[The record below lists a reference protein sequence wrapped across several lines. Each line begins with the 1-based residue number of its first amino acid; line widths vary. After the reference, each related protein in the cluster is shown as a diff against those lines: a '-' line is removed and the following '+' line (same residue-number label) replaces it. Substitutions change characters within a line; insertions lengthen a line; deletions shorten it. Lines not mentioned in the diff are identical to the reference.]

1 MKKVKVQKKD
11 GRIEEFDKE
20 KLKKSIFA
28 AGATDSQSQLVTREV
43 EEWLYNVALEE
54 IIDTQTI
61 KGKVASSLAEK
72 NPKAAKSYQEYKK
85 QG

>member
-20 KLKKSIFA
+20 KLKKSVFA
-28 AGATDSQSQLVTREV
+28 AGATDSQSQLVTQEV

-61 KGKVASSLAEK
+61 KSKVAESLAEK

-85 QG
+85 